1 MNFASIASRSLT
13 SHRAASRASATK
25 TFCHV
30 LMCASSAP
38 CLVLLC
44 NKIRITHLN
53 IFPQVSGGIIVT
65 YTIATIGMAWCAGTP
80 GGNQCG
86 AVFQAFISSAGCF
99 LFALNAAVMVQRWRS
114 ASTLTRCV
122 SELLTVLGVPLKR
135 QLCVKVT
142 LSALLAVV
150 LAIDVVLAW
159 LIHLDPPD
167 PRNKGS

>member
-1 MNFASIASRSLT
+1 MRSVRVFRWE
-13 SHRAASRASATK
+13 H
-25 TFCHV
+25 
-30 LMCASSAP
+30 
-38 CLVLLC
+38 
-44 NKIRITHLN
+44 
-53 IFPQVSGGIIVT
+53 QVSGGIIVT